1 MANSLFDS
9 VKEMVTPGMKQTLAT
24 RLGESP
30 QTVDTGLSTAIAAVL
45 SAIAAR
51 AGDTTF
57 LNQFSNFVG
66 NANNQNVL
74 GAVSSL
80 AATGLNGAAGELIDR
95 FQGLVFGEQK
105 EQAVNFVARRAG
117 TGQPSANALFSMAV
131 ALVLAYFNKQHSI
144 ASPNI
149 LTLSNQ
155 LQGERASLERWV
167 PANYLNLPAKQ
178 IQPHPS
184 LSTVELGDGPG
195 PGKGAMWLVSIGI
208 VSAILMAWTV
218 YRSTNTPNLRAQPV
232 TNAATTAAVNS
243 ANVVADAVNTAS
255 ATAGIISKTK
265 LPDGTELSIPKLGP
279 EAQLIDLLND
289 KDRAPNRTTAVD
301 LDHVMFDPDNATIQP
316 DSEEQLRN
324 VAAIMK
330 AYPNMK
336 ARIDGYTDD
345 AGDKK
350 SNLKLSDQ
358 RAKAVADDLEKQGVP
373 ASRISAK
380 GYGDAHPEEENTTEA
395 GRQKNRRISL
405 QVLQK

>member
-9 VKEMVTPGMKQTLAT
+9 VKEMVTPEMKQTLAT
-24 RLGESP
+24 RLAESP
-30 QTVDTGLSTAIAAVL
+30 QTVDTASNTAIAAVL
-45 SAIAAR
+45 SSIATR

-66 NANNQNVL
+66 NAGNQNIL
-74 GAVSSL
+74 GSIPSL
-80 AATGLNGAAGELIDR
+80 ASTGLNGAAGELIDR
-95 FQGLVFGEQK
+95 FQSLVFGEQK
-105 EQAVNFVARRAG
+105 EQAANYVARRAG
-117 TGQPSANALFSMAV
+117 IGQTSANSIFSMAV
-131 ALVLAYFNKQHSI
+131 ALVLAYFSKQHTV

-149 LTLSNQ
+149 LTLSKQ
-155 LQGERASLERWV
+155 LQGERAGLERWV

-178 IQPHPS
+178 IHPHPS
-184 LSTVELGDGPG
+184 LATAELGDGPG

-208 VSAILMAWTV
+208 VCAILMAWTV
-218 YRSTNTPNLRAQPV
+218 YRATNTANLRAQPV
-232 TNAATTAAVNS
+232 TTAATTAAVDS
-243 ANVVADAVNTAS
+243 ANVVVDATNSAS
-255 ATAGIISKTK
+255 ATAGVLLKTK

-289 KDRAPNRTTAVD
+289 KNRAPNNTTAVD

-316 DSEEQLRN
+316 ASEEQLSN
-324 VAAIMK
+324 IAAIMK
-330 AYPNMK
+330 AYPNLT

-358 RAKAVADDLEKQGVP
+358 RAKAVAADLEKQGVS

-380 GYGDAHPEEENTTEA
+380 GYGDAHSEEENTTEA

>member
-1 MANSLFDS
+1 MANPLFDS
-9 VKEMVTPGMKQTLAT
+9 VKDMVTPEMKQTLAT
-24 RLGESP
+24 RLRESP
-30 QTVDTGLSTAIAAVL
+30 QTVDAGFNTAIAAVL

-66 NANNQNVL
+66 NAGNQNIL
-74 GAVSSL
+74 GSIPSL
-80 AATGLNGAAGELIDR
+80 ATTGFNGAAGELVDR
-95 FQGLVFGEQK
+95 FQSLVFGEQK
-105 EQAVNFVARRAG
+105 EQATNYLARRAG
-117 TGQPSANALFSMAV
+117 VGQTSANAIFSMAV
-131 ALVLAYFNKQHSI
+131 ALVLAYFSKQHSV

-167 PANYLNLPAKQ
+167 PANYLNLPAKK
-178 IQPHPS
+178 IPPRAS
-184 LSTVELGDGPG
+184 LRTVELGDGPG
-195 PGKGAMWLVSIGI
+195 PGKAAMWFVSIGA
-208 VSAILMAWTV
+208 VCAIIMGWTV
-218 YRSTNTPNLRAQPV
+218 YRSTNTRNLRAEPV
-232 TNAATTAAVNS
+232 TTAAVDS
-243 ANVVADAVNTAS
+243 ANVVADAVNSAS
-255 ATAGIISKTK
+255 ATAGVISTTK

-289 KDRAPNRTTAVD
+289 KNRAPNRTTVVE
-301 LDHVMFDPDNATIQP
+301 LDHVMFDPDNATVQP
-316 DSEEQLRN
+316 ASEEQLRN
-324 VAAIMK
+324 IAAIMK
-330 AYPNMK
+330 AYPNLK

-350 SNLKLSDQ
+350 SNLKLSEQ
-358 RAKAVADDLEKQGVP
+358 RAKAVAADLEKQGVP
-373 ASRISAK
+373 ASQISAK

>member
-9 VKEMVTPGMKQTLAT
+9 VIEMVTPEMKQTLAT

-30 QTVDTGLSTAIAAVL
+30 QTVDTASNTAIAAVL
-45 SAIAAR
+45 SAIATR

-57 LNQFSNFVG
+57 LNQFSGFVG
-66 NANNQNVL
+66 NASNQDIL
-74 GAVSSL
+74 GSIPSL
-80 AATGLNGAAGELIDR
+80 ASTGLNGAAGELVDR
-95 FQGLVFGEQK
+95 FQGLIFGEQK
-105 EQAVNFVARRAG
+105 EQAANYVARRAG
-117 TGQPSANALFSMAV
+117 IGQTSANSLFSMAA
-131 ALVLAYFNKQHSI
+131 ALVLAYFSKQHSV

-149 LTLSNQ
+149 LTLSKQ
-155 LQGERASLERWV
+155 LQGERAGLERWV

-178 IQPHPS
+178 IHPHAS
-184 LSTVELGDGPG
+184 LGTVELGDGPG

-218 YRSTNTPNLRAQPV
+218 YRATNTANLRAQPV
-232 TNAATTAAVNS
+232 TTA
-243 ANVVADAVNTAS
+243 
-255 ATAGIISKTK
+255 ATAGVISKTK

-289 KDRAPNRTTAVD
+289 NNRAPNRTTAVD

-316 DSEEQLRN
+316 ASEEQLHN

-330 AYPNMK
+330 AYPNMQ

-350 SNLKLSDQ
+350 SNLKLSEQ
-358 RAKAVADDLEKQGVP
+358 RAKAVAADLEKQGVP
-373 ASRISAK
+373 ASQISAK

-405 QVLQK
+405 QLLQK

>member
-9 VKEMVTPGMKQTLAT
+9 VIEMVTPEMKQTLAT

-30 QTVDTGLSTAIAAVL
+30 QTVDTASNTAIAAVL
-45 SAIAAR
+45 SAIATR

-57 LNQFSNFVG
+57 LNQFSGFVG
-66 NANNQNVL
+66 NASNQDIL
-74 GAVSSL
+74 GSIPSL
-80 AATGLNGAAGELIDR
+80 ASTGLNGAAGELVDR

-105 EQAVNFVARRAG
+105 EQAANYVGRRAG
-117 TGQPSANALFSMAV
+117 IGQTSANSLLSMAV
-131 ALVLAYFNKQHSI
+131 ALVLAYFSKQHTV

-149 LTLSNQ
+149 LTLSKQ
-155 LQGERASLERWV
+155 LLGERAGLERWV

-178 IQPHPS
+178 IHPHAS
-184 LSTVELGDGPG
+184 LGTVELGDGPG

-218 YRSTNTPNLRAQPV
+218 YRATNTANLRAQPV
-232 TNAATTAAVNS
+232 TTAATTAAVDS
-243 ANVVADAVNTAS
+243 ANVVADAVNSAS
-255 ATAGIISKTK
+255 ATAGVISKTK

-289 KDRAPNRTTAVD
+289 NNRAPNRTTAVD
-301 LDHVMFDPDNATIQP
+301 LDHVMFAPNNATIQP
-316 DSEEQLRN
+316 DSEEQLHN

-358 RAKAVADDLEKQGVP
+358 RAKAVAADLEKQGVS

-380 GYGDAHPEEENTTEA
+380 GYGDAHPEEENATEA

-405 QVLQK
+405 QLLQK